1 MPQTREELMNLSRNC
16 AIELT
21 TFVSRELQ
29 TNLNILKLKSYTT
42 FTLLKST
49 MALLFSQTLSWLLLW
64 KVNHLKTLTLN
75 TNVILTIPLSL
86 NQLVELLLVFPRQT
100 LKWFTTNSKW
110 TKPLSEEMM
119 DTLIS
124 LTLQLDGKERRW
136 DSLSQKTDVSCVTLQ
151 QLMGSHALE

>member
-1 MPQTREELMNLSRNC
+1 MLQTREELMSLSRNC

-42 FTLLKST
+42 FTLLRNT
-49 MALLFSQTLSWLLLW
+49 TVLLFSQTLSWLLLW

-86 NQLVELLLVFPRQT
+86 NQLVELLLVFLRQT

-110 TKPLSEEMM
+110 IKPLSEEMM

>member
-1 MPQTREELMNLSRNC
+1 MLQTREELMSLSRNY

-21 TFVSRELQ
+21 TFASRELQ

-42 FTLLKST
+42 FTLLRNT
-49 MALLFSQTLSWLLLW
+49 TVLLFSQTLSWLLLW
-64 KVNHLKTLTLN
+64 KVNRLKTLTLN

-86 NQLVELLLVFPRQT
+86 NQLVELLQVFPRLT
-100 LKWFTTNSKW
+100 LKWFTINSKW
-110 TKPLSEEMM
+110 IKQLSEEMM

-136 DSLSQKTDVSCVTLQ
+136 DFLSQKTDVSCVTLQ

>member
-1 MPQTREELMNLSRNC
+1 MLQTREELMSLSRNC

-21 TFVSRELQ
+21 TFASRELQ

-42 FTLLKST
+42 FTLLRNT
-49 MALLFSQTLSWLLLW
+49 TVLLFSQTLSWLLLW
-64 KVNHLKTLTLN
+64 KVNRLKTLTLN

-86 NQLVELLLVFPRQT
+86 NQLVESLQVFPRLT

-110 TKPLSEEMM
+110 IKQLSEEMM

-136 DSLSQKTDVSCVTLQ
+136 DSLFQKTDVSCVTLQ

>member
-1 MPQTREELMNLSRNC
+1 MLQTREELMSLSRNC
-16 AIELT
+16 AIEST
-21 TFVSRELQ
+21 TFASRELQ

-42 FTLLKST
+42 FTLLRNT
-49 MALLFSQTLSWLLLW
+49 TVLLFSQTLSWLLLW
-64 KVNHLKTLTLN
+64 KVNRLKTLTLN

-86 NQLVELLLVFPRQT
+86 NQLVESLQVFPRLT

-110 TKPLSEEMM
+110 IKQLSEEMM

-151 QLMGSHALE
+151 QLMGLHALE